1 MRSSTA
7 LMHESMPSLDT
18 GALNGQSRQLQRH
31 LTMDA
36 QFGQERLVPQM
47 MPEAGDSYEGSP
59 QREEPYGLRLQREPP
74 LAESEEA
81 GPGTGPAFVSL
92 NPEEQNLQDAQDG
105 ENSDDQMDE
114 AANQA
119 EMNGDVHR
127 VSHLNGLV
135 MAN

>member
-1 MRSSTA
+1 
-7 LMHESMPSLDT
+7 
-18 GALNGQSRQLQRH
+18 
-31 LTMDA
+31 MDA
-36 QFGQERLVPQM
+36 PFGQERLVPQM